1 MAVVVGMMGRFGWV
15 SWLGPGGWGWV
26 GKLDA
31 ARLAG
36 LAGLSSND
44 SSLFSLLFAFRV
56 RWVEDVCVRGVGS
69 RERAVV
75 GVRTCETGQCTRV

>member
-36 LAGLSSND
+36 LAGLVTRPMTRH

-56 RWVEDVCVRGVGS
+56 RWLEDVCVREVGS
-69 RERAVV
+69 R
-75 GVRTCETGQCTRV
+75 